1 MKTIIKSVLTVL
13 LFSSMQASALT
24 LVHYWNFNG
33 KNIPYLT
40 ERSSKDVVASPL
52 TPISADSSLTT
63 IIQADTVVTGTKA
76 SLIYQAIPGTTTTK
90 SYWDLLGLGTG
101 STLNARNGDGAG
113 DCLRCRDAWTFMQ
126 LVLNIPSTGFH
137 DMKIMY
143 DVHRS
148 GSGPNVHTYSYSVD
162 GGVNWIKNGLSV
174 NGKGLGTDTI
184 ASIPISFTQ
193 TESITITDALA
204 DNNPNLKFKILFSDP
219 TNKAGN
225 DRFDNI
231 TVEGTSKTTAV
242 ENTIQ
247 EKTIS
252 FYPNPCSTG
261 IVYFA
266 EKVNIVLY
274 DIIGKPVKTVV
285 NTNSLITSD
294 LAKGIY
300 MLHFEGAA
308 TQKLIIE

>member
-1 MKTIIKSVLTVL
+1 MKTIIKSVLAIL
-13 LFSSMQASALT
+13 LFSSMQVSALT

-33 KNIPYLT
+33 ANVPLLT
-40 ERSSKDVVASPL
+40 ERLSKDVVATPL
-52 TPISADSSLTT
+52 TPISADLSLTT
-63 IIQADTVVTGTKA
+63 STA
-76 SLIYQAIPGTTTTK
+76 SLIYQAIPGTASAM
-90 SYWDLLGLGTG
+90 SYWDLLGTGLG

-126 LVLNIPSTGFH
+126 LVLNIPSTGYQN
-137 DMKIMY
+137 MKIMY

-148 GSGPNVHTYSYSVD
+148 GSGPNVHTYFYSVD
-162 GGVNWIKNGLSV
+162 GGTNWKQSGLAV
-174 NGKGLGTDTI
+174 NGKVLGSDTI
-184 ASIPISFTQ
+184 ASIPISFTK

-219 TNKAGN
+219 TNLAGN
-225 DRFDNI
+225 NRFDNI

-252 FYPNPCSTG
+252 FYPNPCATG

-266 EKVNIVLY
+266 ENVNVVLY
-274 DIIGKPVKTVV
+274 DIMGKAVKTVV

-294 LAKGIY
+294 LSKGIY
-300 MLHFEGAA
+300 MLHIEGAA